1 MMLTKLQHVVC
12 RRSHSPIRG
21 LARLAPTGTNA
32 AARGGKIE
40 TRTRDFITA
49 AAAIVVV
56 VDVFASKLE
65 HCEFRRFWI
74 FVPLLVVVTT
84 LRMNWTGSSETERRC
99 LSVRPSAL
107 PRWRGGAQSLL
118 LFFSSSSSLP
128 RLVPQVT
135 HCYSL
140 QVACRSNNT
149 QICDSSLMMCQSRKM
164 S

>member
-1 MMLTKLQHVVC
+1 MQP
-12 RRSHSPIRG
+12 R
-21 LARLAPTGTNA
+21 A
-32 AARGGKIE
+32 AEGGGGKIE
-40 TRTRDFITA
+40 TRTRDFITAA

-74 FVPLLVVVTT
+74 LDFVPLLVVVTT

-107 PRWRGGAQSLL
+107 PRWRRAISSTLFLL
-118 LFFSSSSSLP
+118 LLSSSLP

-149 QICDSSLMMCQSRKM
+149 QICDSSLIMCQSWKM